1 MIKRAHD
8 VMISRRIDFKKA
20 QEIKDKYKEMIEY
33 IEEVALSRAESG
45 RKNAI
50 VPTGRLVDDYEL
62 DVDDAIEVIKYFEE
76 LDYLVRIYLIDTDTQ
91 VLEVC
96 WA

>member
-8 VMISRRIDFKKA
+8 VMISRRVDFQKA
-20 QEIKDKYKEMIEY
+20 QEIKEKYKEMIEY

-45 RKNAI
+45 RKNAVLPI
-50 VPTGRLVDDYEL
+50 TKLVDYHEL
-62 DVDDAIEVIKYFEE
+62 EVDNVIEVIEYFEE

-91 VLEVC
+91 VLEIC